1 MPTRN
6 EVLMRSANLLNDF
19 AFKYVF
25 GEDCKEANDALKSL
39 LTVFLERKVVN
50 VRVTNMG
57 VDPLL
62 ETIVEFDDNTKMK
75 LAIFINQNRL
85 KLQRLSEL
93 YLMKLYGSQEEFDLN
108 PCQAIAFYDGMESQ
122 FEIDYQFRN
131 DDGLLL
137 LPDGMLKISVYS
149 TQNLDK
155 SYNQMNDKEKMLY
168 YFLNCH
174 KGMDDSK
181 IKAMIESDG
190 VIQMLEKRV
199 ETISDDGWKKII
211 EDFRKLH
218 ENEERMELQL
228 EIEEANKQVE
238 EANKRA
244 EVANKRA
251 EEANKRADES
261 DKKMDQMNQL
271 MKLGIKAML
280 TNGMSLELISKSLSK
295 SEDEII
301 ELLK

>member
-6 EVLMRSANLLNDF
+6 EVLIRSANLLNDF

-50 VRVTNMG
+50 VHVTNMG

-85 KLQRLSEL
+85 KLQYLSEF
-93 YLMKLYGSQEEFDLN
+93 YLMKLYGSQEESDLN

-122 FEIDYQFRN
+122 FEINYQFRN

-155 SYNQMNDKEKMLY
+155 SYNQMNDKEKMVY
-168 YFLNCH
+168 YLLNCR
-174 KGMDDSK
+174 DDSK
-181 IKAMIESDG
+181 VKMMIEKDG
-190 VIQMLEKRV
+190 VIQTVEKRV

-211 EDFRKLH
+211 EDFQKVH

-228 EIEEANKQVE
+228 ELEEAHKAQE
-238 EANKRA
+238 EA
-244 EVANKRA
+244 
-251 EEANKRADES
+251 
-261 DKKMDQMNQL
+261 DKKVSQMSQE
-271 MKLGIKAML
+271 IKQMIQDML
-280 TNGMSLELISKSLSK
+280 SNGMSVSQIAKCVSKSEEEILELIC
-295 SEDEII
+295 
-301 ELLK
+301 

>member
-1 MPTRN
+1 
-6 EVLMRSANLLNDF
+6 MRSANLLNVF

-50 VRVTNMG
+50 VHVTNMG

-85 KLQRLSEL
+85 KLQYLSEF
-93 YLMKLYGSQEEFDLN
+93 YLMKLYGSQEESDLN

-122 FEIDYQFRN
+122 FEINYQFRN

-155 SYNQMNDKEKMLY
+155 SYNQMNDKEKMVY
-168 YFLNCH
+168 YLLNCR
-174 KGMDDSK
+174 DDSK
-181 IKAMIESDG
+181 IKMMIEKDG
-190 VIQMLEKRV
+190 VIQTVEKRV

-211 EDFRKLH
+211 EDFQKVH
-218 ENEERMELQL
+218 ENEERKELQL
-228 EIEEANKQVE
+228 ELEEAHKAQE
-238 EANKRA
+238 EA
-244 EVANKRA
+244 
-251 EEANKRADES
+251 
-261 DKKMDQMNQL
+261 DKKVSQMSQE
-271 MKLGIKAML
+271 IKQMIQDML
-280 TNGMSLELISKSLSK
+280 SNGMSVSQIAKCVSKSEEEILELIR
-295 SEDEII
+295 
-301 ELLK
+301 

>member
-1 MPTRN
+1 
-6 EVLMRSANLLNDF
+6 MRSANLLNVF

-50 VRVTNMG
+50 VHVTNMG

-85 KLQRLSEL
+85 KLQYLSEF
-93 YLMKLYGSQEEFDLN
+93 YLMKLYGSQEESDLN

-122 FEIDYQFRN
+122 FEINYQFRN

-137 LPDGMLKISVYS
+137 LPDGMLKISVNS

-155 SYNQMNDKEKMLY
+155 SYNQMNDKEKMVY
-168 YFLNCH
+168 YLLNCR
-174 KGMDDSK
+174 DDSK
-181 IKAMIESDG
+181 IKMMIEKDG
-190 VIQMLEKRV
+190 VIQTVEKRV

-211 EDFRKLH
+211 EDFQKVH

-228 EIEEANKQVE
+228 ELEEAHKAQE
-238 EANKRA
+238 EA
-244 EVANKRA
+244 
-251 EEANKRADES
+251 
-261 DKKMDQMNQL
+261 DKKVSQMSQE
-271 MKLGIKAML
+271 IKQMIQDML
-280 TNGMSLELISKSLSK
+280 SNGMSVSQIAKCVSKSEEEILELIR
-295 SEDEII
+295 
-301 ELLK
+301 

>member
-1 MPTRN
+1 
-6 EVLMRSANLLNDF
+6 MRSANLLNVF

-50 VRVTNMG
+50 VHVTNMG

-85 KLQRLSEL
+85 KLQYLSEF
-93 YLMKLYGSQEEFDLN
+93 YLMKLYGSQEESDLN

-122 FEIDYQFRN
+122 FEINYQFRN

-155 SYNQMNDKEKMLY
+155 SYNQMNDKEKMVY
-168 YFLNCH
+168 YLLNCR
-174 KGMDDSK
+174 DDSK
-181 IKAMIESDG
+181 IKMMIEKDG
-190 VIQMLEKRV
+190 MIQTVEKRV

-211 EDFRKLH
+211 EDFQKVH

-228 EIEEANKQVE
+228 ELEEAHKAQE
-238 EANKRA
+238 EA
-244 EVANKRA
+244 
-251 EEANKRADES
+251 
-261 DKKMDQMNQL
+261 DKKVSQMSQE
-271 MKLGIKAML
+271 IKQMIQDML
-280 TNGMSLELISKSLSK
+280 SNGMSVSQIAKCVSKSEEEILELIWV
-295 SEDEII
+295 IRN
-301 ELLK
+301 